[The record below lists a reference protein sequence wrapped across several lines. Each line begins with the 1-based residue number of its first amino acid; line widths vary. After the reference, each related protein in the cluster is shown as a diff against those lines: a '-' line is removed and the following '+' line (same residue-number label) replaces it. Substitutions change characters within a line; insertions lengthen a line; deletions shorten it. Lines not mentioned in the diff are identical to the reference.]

1 MSLDDVFILQKI
13 AVKDTSIRWR
23 GCRESEISMRASSDI
38 EQTINAHGD
47 AVWRAC
53 LVYLAPSEA
62 EDAFQNTFMKYALCD
77 KLFNDEEHKK
87 AWLLRVAINIC
98 KDVLKAARRKDVSL
112 DCQLAQANHVKGAF
126 VGEASSRGMKE
137 ASLKGVECISPGE
150 ASGEVALGLSEPSV
164 EQSVFGLREILD
176 ALNSL
181 GDPPK
186 TELYL
191 SLYEGYTAKE
201 IAVMTGEP
209 EGTVYSWI
217 SRGKRLLREALR

>member
-1 MSLDDVFILQKI
+1 MCSFLQKI

-126 VGEASSRGMKE
+126 VGEAS
-137 ASLKGVECISPGE
+137 LKGVECISPGE
-150 ASGEVALGLSEPSV
+150 AALGLSEPSV